1 MSTINLATLTNS
13 TPSGAQAGR
22 GFSDLGQADFFRLL
36 TTQIQQQD
44 PFEPVDNKEMLAQM
58 AQFTSLSGINSV
70 NETLQVISGK
80 LDALLAAQEAAAT
93 PSTTTETP
101 TETQPQE

>member
-1 MSTINLATLTNS
+1 MTTINLATLTNS
-13 TPSGAQAGR
+13 TPNNAQAGR
-22 GFSDLGQADFFRLL
+22 GFGDLGQADFFRLL

-70 NETLQVISGK
+70 NETLQVIAGK
-80 LDALLAAQEAAAT
+80 LDALLAAQETA
-93 PSTTTETP
+93 STTSTNTD
-101 TETQPQE
+101 TQPQE